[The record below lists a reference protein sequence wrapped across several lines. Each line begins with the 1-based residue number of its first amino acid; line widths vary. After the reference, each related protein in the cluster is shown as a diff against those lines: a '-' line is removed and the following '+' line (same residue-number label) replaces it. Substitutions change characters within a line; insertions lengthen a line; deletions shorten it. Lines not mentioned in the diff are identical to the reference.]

1 MSFIHCSL
9 TSRKRDVYKEQIVL
23 ILHLRRIIWI
33 GRHRQNWQSVI
44 LEVLDGDTFNNCLVV
59 VVHAKVKRLDPFVES
74 AHGYL

>member
-9 TSRKRDVYKEQIVL
+9 TSRKRDVYKVQIVL

-33 GRHRQNWQSVI
+33 GRHRQNWQSVL